1 VGRAAGGVRA
11 RRALGA
17 LVDLNN
23 TPKIFMTARKEWEL
37 NHHLVDEA
45 VVPTDHIARLRF
57 VC

>member
-1 VGRAAGGVRA
+1 M
-11 RRALGA
+11 GA